1 MPERAILN
9 IAHRGASAYAPENTA
24 AAFDLA
30 IAMGADMI
38 ETDVQL
44 TRDGAMVLVHDPIV
58 DRISDG
64 HGPIGDYTLVEARAL
79 DLGSWFDSR
88 FAGAGVVTL
97 AEFVERWLPRIPAA
111 IEIKDARAA
120 VPVAKLLSRDGIR
133 ERVHLTSFHW
143 PALLDAQEVDDR
155 FTFGYLSSVFDRDII
170 DRCVARVFAQIC
182 PHVDALT
189 TELVAEAHAHGLI
202 VRAWG
207 VSQREQIAI
216 LRETGAD
223 GATVNWPDWL
233 QTPPS

>member
-1 MPERAILN
+1 MPKRSILN

-44 TRDGAMVLVHDPIV
+44 TRDGAMVLVHDPTV
-58 DRISDG
+58 SRIADG
-64 HGPIGDYTLVEARAL
+64 RGPIGDYTLAEARAL

-88 FAGAGVVTL
+88 FAGERVVTL
-97 AEFVERWLPRIPAA
+97 TEFVERWLPRIPAA

-120 VPVAKLLSRDGIR
+120 VPVAKLLSRDGVR

-143 PALLDAQEVDDR
+143 PALLDAQAVDDC
-155 FTFGYLSSVFDRDII
+155 FTFGYLSSIFDADII
-170 DRCVARVFAQIC
+170 ERSVARGFSQIC

-189 TELVAEAHAHGLI
+189 PELVAEAHARGLV

-207 VSQREQIAI
+207 VSRREQIAI

-233 QTPPS
+233 K